1 MPKPKNLQQNLWD
14 IQQRFGANALNTLRA
29 LSPDR
34 ETISTGFPALDALL
48 GESGIVHGQ
57 ITEIAGTPTS
67 GVTTIAHK
75 ALAGAQGRDKT
86 AAYLDLSGTFDPDY
100 AAHYSVDL
108 ARLLII
114 RPPDFASAIEIAR
127 DLIRVESTGMVVIDA
142 IGQPTG
148 KGGALKPLHDAILRS
163 RCAALLLV
171 PMPLTGDA
179 DRFFHTRLQVERC
192 AWLYEG
198 DDICGYETRVT
209 VVKDK
214 RQPGERQTTILIS
227 VDREIDGGAL

>member
-1 MPKPKNLQQNLWD
+1 MPKRDNLQQTLWD
-14 IQQRFGANALNTLRA
+14 IQQRFGASALNTLRA

-34 ETISTGFPALDALL
+34 ESTSTGYPAIDVLL
-48 GESGIVHGQ
+48 SAGGIVRGQ
-57 ITEIAGTPTS
+57 ITELTGTPTS

-100 AAHYSVDL
+100 AAHCSVDL

-114 RPPDFASAIEIAR
+114 RPPDFASALEIAR

-142 IGQPTG
+142 ISQPAG
-148 KGGALKPLHDAILRS
+148 KSGALKPLHDSIMRS

-171 PMPLTGDA
+171 PSSLAGDA
-179 DRFFHTRLQVERC
+179 DRFFHTRLQVARH

-209 VVKDK
+209 IVKDK
-214 RQPGERQTTILIS
+214 RQPGERQTTILIP